1 MSGEHAR
8 DHKMIRIILRWRMKA
23 RGWGENNKLPLG
35 AEVGL
40 QHLAEVGLS
49 TTPEFVWELNDFIKY
64 FRTGTG
70 T

>member
-1 MSGEHAR
+1 
-8 DHKMIRIILRWRMKA
+8 MKA

>member
-40 QHLAEVGLS
+40 IALPQSLCGS
-49 TTPEFVWELNDFIKY
+49 
-64 FRTGTG
+64 
-70 T
+70 